1 MNDEVLRPYFA
12 LSSVL
17 DGLFGVIHR
26 IFGVTVEAA
35 DGEAPIWHDDVRFFK
50 VLDNGKPIVSVPEAA
65 LAPPPPPL
73 PPPLPA
79 PPSSGPQQRL
89 PAPASPPPYPPPA
102 CDYQTCVIVP
112 NTSCAADTIL
122 TLLMRHWAL
131 MFSLP
136 RRCLP

>member
-50 VLDNGKPIVSVPEAA
+50 VLDNGKPIVSVPRSC
-65 LAPPPPPL
+65 P
-73 PPPLPA
+73 
-79 PPSSGPQQRL
+79 
-89 PAPASPPPYPPPA
+89 SPPPHPPCP
-102 CDYQTCVIVP
+102 P
-112 NTSCAADTIL
+112 RSL
-122 TLLMRHWAL
+122 HLLRQGR
-131 MFSLP
+131 SKG
-136 RRCLP
+136 CLPLPHPPHTPRLPVITKHALSYRTPRVLRTQF